1 MLTDTHALTTVLRS
15 SAIIYLTTA
24 NTANVLL
31 RGFQIKSWEPR
42 IARGLN
48 VGTRIKIN
56 LAFEL

>member
-31 RGFQIKSWEPR
+31 RGIQIKSWEPR

>member
-31 RGFQIKSWEPR
+31 GGIQIKSWEPR